1 MKNHT
6 LNGTLAIVGI
16 GVVLGVIAF
25 AVEGLRWL
33 LIPALFI
40 TVIGGGI
47 PFYNSL
53 QAD

>member
-1 MKNHT
+1 MEQGLK
-6 LNGTLAIVGI
+6 GTLAIVAI

-25 AVEGLRWL
+25 AVDSLRWM

-47 PFYNSL
+47 PFYKSL
-53 QAD
+53 NPQG